1 MDKFLKTK
9 TLIGLIVLI
18 VLLLISFDFAK
29 NGVFAQVASTSYKFT
44 KSLYRGIKNN
54 EVKALQEFLKQ
65 SPDIYPEGLVTGYF
79 GPLTEAAVK
88 RFQAKNSI
96 ESIGV
101 VGPKTRAKLNEF
113 YSGQPSPLVNGTKLN
128 IRKIS
133 VQQTSDGGRIAT
145 GVISIS
151 LNKSNIYLVKTDADG
166 NITWEKNYKAGD
178 IDGWGWGQLVR
189 QTTDGGYIIL
199 GVVLVGADPHI
210 YLLKVNTNGNM
221 QWNKTFGEY
230 HSEIGYSVQQT
241 SDGGYFVTADTRP
254 GPKSNESDIHLIK
267 TDADGNTAWDK
278 LIDPRGQHEWDYPLG
293 AKQASDGGFIIIEY
307 TQDESG
313 TGLGDTYLMK
323 IDADGNM
330 GWRKILGKFK
340 GYLIDI
346 DSDGGYIITSKDDRE
361 DSYAIKKTKTDTDGN
376 ILWTRPVDG
385 NVP

>member
-230 HSEIGYSVQQT
+230 YSEIGYSVQQT

-278 LIDPRGQHEWDYPLG
+278 LIDPRGQH
-293 AKQASDGGFIIIEY
+293 
-307 TQDESG
+307 
-313 TGLGDTYLMK
+313 
-323 IDADGNM
+323 
-330 GWRKILGKFK
+330 
-340 GYLIDI
+340 
-346 DSDGGYIITSKDDRE
+346 
-361 DSYAIKKTKTDTDGN
+361 
-376 ILWTRPVDG
+376 
-385 NVP
+385 